1 MQLKINKK
9 VSGCKNADLKDITKW
24 LANNKV
30 DKITDEDIVTMG
42 LNEEVVEEEL
52 VDKSTNRVPHYEGF
66 KVVEP
71 ALRYISQQ
79 VEELVDKSTNRV
91 PHCEG
96 FKVVEPA
103 LRYISQQE
111 EELVDKSTNRVPH
124 SEGFKHCG
132 TLVSRKRNS
141 LTKAPIAYHTV
152 KVSRWLSHCGTLV
165 SRKRRCQQTS
175 FVSGNGEMCWQGKED
190 NYHILI
196 LRFSYGGEMS
206 RPRALVQSMLN
217 LSEEGG
223 RRVLSEKSQFRGH
236 QGIKVEW
243 HCRGLKDSTTS
254 ESNTTIDGTKEREC
268 PVTQKVAML
277 NKIPILTKTC
287 PSPSPGVLTPPRFVF
302 GSVLSSSRLDAPP
315 ATPPSGS
322 TSPSSSIDGS
332 TAPMTPSKP
341 LLLRPSQLAL
351 GSTSAANTSSFS
363 LLTTGLS
370 NSLMSKNNEYSSE
383 NSVCKE
389 GGFPVLESL
398 KTSPIQ
404 VMPKFVPLGTPSK
417 QREDRSSALD
427 HVTTELVSKNNEYSS
442 ENSVCKE
449 GGFPVLESLK
459 TSPIQVMPKF
469 VPLGTPSKQRED
481 SATTAT
487 SITTTTPPR
496 SFVFGQNLHE
506 RIAGDAVTGQSTEC
520 NTPPTEESTS
530 TNSMV
535 TKLPPRMYFANSCDK
550 SSSSLAVF
558 NRNVTINKSAVATTN
573 GTSEM
578 LFTSV
583 IKMDNTDCR
592 RGIAMFDLR
601 HKLMSVLADADA
613 KVSNN
618 DMAKFLTKF
627 LDSGGERSG
636 KSLSEAAREYEEARA
651 VKRKYDQVAV
661 VTGEEGE
668 HNVLQ
673 INCKLFAFDKATS
686 TWLERGIGTLRLN
699 DKEECNGTQSR
710 VVMRTTGSLRVV
722 LNTKIWGGMVVD
734 RTSPKSVRL
743 TAMDSSGQIKVFLV
757 TTSLKEAE
765 QLHKKLEVR
774 VKRSKQPTKVENVT
788 PFLSSE
794 SSSKKRFSNVD
805 SGGGD
810 LV

>member
-1 MQLKINKK
+1 MKRLLKRNLLTKAPIAYHTVK
-9 VSGCKNADLKDITKW
+9 VSRCLSQHCNTLVSRKRKL
-24 LANNKV
+24 V
-30 DKITDEDIVTMG
+30 DKSTNRIPHYEGVKVFEPA
-42 LNEEVVEEEL
+42 LRYFSQQEEEL
-52 VDKSTNRVPHYEGF
+52 VDKSITNRVPHY
-66 KVVEP
+66 
-71 ALRYISQQ
+71 
-79 VEELVDKSTNRV
+79 
-91 PHCEG
+91 EG

-124 SEGFKHCG
+124 CEGFKVVEP
-132 TLVSRKRNS
+132 LRYIS
-141 LTKAPIAYHTV
+141 
-152 KVSRWLSHCGTLV
+152 
-165 SRKRRCQQTS
+165 QQ
-175 FVSGNGEMCWQGKED
+175 
-190 NYHILI
+190 
-196 LRFSYGGEMS
+196 
-206 RPRALVQSMLN
+206 
-217 LSEEGG
+217 EEAMPAD
-223 RRVLSEKSQFRGH
+223 
-236 QGIKVEW
+236 IIY
-243 HCRGLKDSTTS
+243 STPS

-370 NSLMSKNNEYSSE
+370 NSLSQLSKNNEYSSE
-383 NSVCKE
+383 NSV
-389 GGFPVLESL
+389 F
-398 KTSPIQ
+398 
-404 VMPKFVPLGTPSK
+404 
-417 QREDRSSALD
+417 
-427 HVTTELVSKNNEYSS
+427 
-442 ENSVCKE
+442 KE

-506 RIAGDAVTGQSTEC
+506 RIAGDAVTGQSTER
-520 NTPPTEESTS
+520 NAPPTEESTS
-530 TNSMV
+530 TN
-535 TKLPPRMYFANSCDK
+535 
-550 SSSSLAVF
+550 
-558 NRNVTINKSAVATTN
+558 NVTINKSAVATTN

-583 IKMDNTDCR
+583 IKMDNT
-592 RGIAMFDLR
+592 G
-601 HKLMSVLADADA
+601 
-613 KVSNN
+613 
-618 DMAKFLTKF
+618 
-627 LDSGGERSG
+627 DSGGERSG

-673 INCKLFAFDKATS
+673 
-686 TWLERGIGTLRLN
+686 
-699 DKEECNGTQSR
+699 
-710 VVMRTTGSLRVV
+710 V
-722 LNTKIWGGMVVD
+722 
-734 RTSPKSVRL
+734 
-743 TAMDSSGQIKVFLV
+743 
-757 TTSLKEAE
+757 
-765 QLHKKLEVR
+765 
-774 VKRSKQPTKVENVT
+774 
-788 PFLSSE
+788 
-794 SSSKKRFSNVD
+794 
-805 SGGGD
+805 
-810 LV
+810 